1 MRHKIAIV
9 SLLILAAVQGTAL
22 ADGYPVPEPPPSG
35 GSCKLKVA
43 ECEEAVKSCEEDK
56 RLLWDYAQAQCPA
69 LRDTTLDQAL
79 EEARKPP
86 PAKVTTQRKRTG
98 NGNGGG
104 RKPTKPKPA
113 PKPSVTIGMER
124 FTSHADCPSGGLLF
138 TTREGDKVLDTKVVC
153 DGRDGAPGAK
163 GDTGAKGD
171 KGDRG
176 LQGPQGLPGKPG
188 GMGRPGTDGTT
199 LAQVALGFRAASILT
214 ADRPTGYSGAPE
226 VSLEV
231 WLGKT
236 TEVELGVSWA
246 PGGDRNMVI
255 TGVICKRGL
264 GKRIGICFGGQ
275 YHGWNLEGGLALQH
289 SGLAIVEVK
298 VVPIETKYF
307 DINLTAGVGGGFDGY
322 DDEMQLAAGAT
333 GGINFSLKLD

>member
-35 GSCKLKVA
+35 GSCKLKLD
-43 ECEEAVKSCEEDK
+43 ECGEAVKSCEEDK

-113 PKPSVTIGMER
+113 PKPDTTIGMER

-171 KGDRG
+171 KGDTG

-188 GMGRPGTDGTT
+188 SSGRPGQDGNT
-199 LAQVALGFRAASILT
+199 LVQVNAGVRVASILT
-214 ADRPTGYSGAPE
+214 ADRPTGVSVAPE
-226 VSLEV
+226 VTMEL
-231 WLGKT
+231 WLSQT
-236 TEVELGVSWA
+236 TELTLGGSWA
-246 PGGDRNMVI
+246 PEGDRNVVF
-255 TGVICKRGL
+255 TGLICRRAL
-264 GKRIGICFGGQ
+264 NKRIGICGGLQ
-275 YHGWNLEGGLALQH
+275 YHGWDLEGGLATWH
-289 SGLAIVEVK
+289 SGLAVIEVK

-307 DINLTAGVGGGFDGY
+307 DINVEVGVGGGFDGY
-322 DDEMQLAAGAT
+322 DDEMQPAGGAT
-333 GGINFSLKLD
+333 GGINFSWKL